1 MFQGRLQQH
10 TNARTSSQLGLSV
23 NSQRLLAGLAG
34 AEPLHLAPA
43 VVEVPDEVLDC
54 SGPTIYHIQ
63 LIPLNYLSFTL
74 SCALNHRPKMTAM
87 SLTYKSDQ
95 IPNSIAE
102 MPEHALAL
110 EHAHGVL

>member
-63 LIPLNYLSFTL
+63 LIPLNLLVFHTFVRSKPQTEND
-74 SCALNHRPKMTAM
+74 CHVAHVQVRP
-87 SLTYKSDQ
+87 D
-95 IPNSIAE
+95 P
-102 MPEHALAL
+102 
-110 EHAHGVL
+110 